1 MMLWPEEGQF
11 ARFPFHPLVELKGQK
26 AVTTSRE
33 AVAAVRSVA
42 RRELAAL
49 LAAILPIDAAG
60 IVGGSLI
67 DPTLISNLHIRAHAS
82 EGRLFSD
89 VIASGL

>member
-1 MMLWPEEGQF
+1 
-11 ARFPFHPLVELKGQK
+11 LVELKGQK